1 MQRMNQIE
9 QNKITNWKTNKQLE
23 GGHGER
29 RQWGRQNYVYQKS
42 RSV

>member
-9 QNKITNWKTNKQLE
+9 QNKITNQKTNKHVVDGFGKYIERVE

-29 RQWGRQNYVYQKS
+29 RQ
-42 RSV
+42 